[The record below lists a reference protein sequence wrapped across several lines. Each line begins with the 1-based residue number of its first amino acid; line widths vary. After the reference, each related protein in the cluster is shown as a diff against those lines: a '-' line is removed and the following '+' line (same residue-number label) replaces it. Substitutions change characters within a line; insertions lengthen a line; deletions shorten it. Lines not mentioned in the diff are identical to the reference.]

1 MVISKKRKKQFI
13 WIAICFGLFFIP
25 LSLVALEVGLRTYI
39 HFKYGKP
46 GRNYGI
52 YQEDNELG
60 ATHRPNSYNTNSE
73 LNNFGLRTKEDVPD
87 IKPAKS
93 LRIYCSG
100 GSTTFCYNLETENA
114 WPSKLQNK
122 LRAINGH
129 SEDQVLNGGQICF
142 SISHEYTLGSRLIP
156 QLKPDIVLIFTGVN
170 EGMSAEQLNR
180 KSSGY
185 LDYLYQEKKWG
196 EVPKD
201 LDQARFWKRNSA
213 VVRLWDYYIKKWLE
227 KTLTSKYKGPDT
239 PSPEPVQVNQE
250 QQSSRNVIFH
260 PYVMANFETCLK
272 NYIDL
277 IKSNGAI
284 PIIIRYGDNGS
295 KNWYME
301 KGTRVWRDK
310 AVEIGNRLGV
320 TICDASVIYEKLGNR
335 NSYFI
340 ESGIHVT
347 DSGAE
352 ILAEEL
358 VKTILKEAKKDN

>member
-1 MVISKKRKKQFI
+1 M
-13 WIAICFGLFFIP
+13 IAYTNYIGSDKTTTGSFNFF
-25 LSLVALEVGLRTYI
+25 S
-39 HFKYGKP
+39 
-46 GRNYGI
+46 
-52 YQEDNELG
+52 
-60 ATHRPNSYNTNSE
+60 
-73 LNNFGLRTKEDVPD
+73 
-87 IKPAKS
+87 
-93 LRIYCSG
+93 
-100 GSTTFCYNLETENA
+100 
-114 WPSKLQNK
+114 
-122 LRAINGH
+122 
-129 SEDQVLNGGQICF
+129 
-142 SISHEYTLGSRLIP
+142 
-156 QLKPDIVLIFTGVN
+156 
-170 EGMSAEQLNR
+170 
-180 KSSGY
+180 
-185 LDYLYQEKKWG
+185 
-196 EVPKD
+196 
-201 LDQARFWKRNSA
+201 
-213 VVRLWDYYIKKWLE
+213 
-227 KTLTSKYKGPDT
+227 
-239 PSPEPVQVNQE
+239 E

-295 KNWYME
+295 KDWYME